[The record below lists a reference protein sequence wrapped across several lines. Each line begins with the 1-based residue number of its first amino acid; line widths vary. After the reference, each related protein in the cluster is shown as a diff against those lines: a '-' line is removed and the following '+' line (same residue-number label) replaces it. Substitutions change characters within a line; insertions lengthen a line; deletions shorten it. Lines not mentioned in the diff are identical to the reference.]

1 MKLAGIVVSGVSSL
15 VRVTANLAEH
25 DVVPFLSTLGVIIG
39 CIVKQAEAVGTNHT
53 HVAEAGKRASAVQKD
68 VETLSE
74 AEFPADHPTF
84 VNILNELAQL
94 NEYAEKWNEKG
105 YWSQRFGISKT
116 GTTKALRYQQ
126 KFEEKFKR
134 LETYLHMLT
143 QEADAKSW
151 SSLKHVQPKEGRN

>member
-1 MKLAGIVVSGVSSL
+1 M
-15 VRVTANLAEH
+15 
-25 DVVPFLSTLGVIIG
+25 IIG

-74 AEFPADHPTF
+74 AEFPADHPAF

-116 GTTKALRYQQ
+116 GTTKALKYGHLAIVERIARRRAEQEYVRKQ
-126 KFEEKFKR
+126 EEAAEQAR
-134 LETYLHMLT
+134 R
-143 QEADAKSW
+143 D
-151 SSLKHVQPKEGRN
+151 VRI

>member
-74 AEFPADHPTF
+74 AEFPADHPAF

-116 GTTKALRYQQ
+116 GTTKALKYQQ
-126 KFEEKFKR
+126 LFEEEFKR

-143 QEADAKSW
+143 CAVGSEAYAGIK
-151 SSLKHVQPKEGRN
+151 VN